1 VPALALSMT
10 GLAVAGILAFQGRVL
25 PSSASDP
32 IIAEISRASADWGYG
47 RDSVIP
53 GDSAR
58 AVLFFGD
65 SHMEHYLPRIQK
77 LAAERLFPVRT
88 VIFKTEGG
96 CAPVPGIERKGQKCS
111 RFVDE
116 GLALAQSSAVDTVV
130 IAASWVGFVSRP
142 DYYRTGDEAGAPL
155 RILTPQAEW
164 VLQGFEAELAKLV
177 ASGKHVVIVLSSPRG
192 NALDPKTALGRD
204 WMSVRVSHPL
214 APLAKS
220 ELRALSTPIDG
231 RLREIA
237 ARAGASV
244 VDPTDWL
251 CGPAYCPAADESGR
265 PLYKDDSHIR
275 ASVAR
280 ARIDALDRYVYL
292 EKQRVSATPAALRED
307 LAAPGPR

>member
-10 GLAVAGILAFQGRVL
+10 GLAVAGIFAFQGRVL

-65 SHMEHYLPRIQK
+65 SHMEHYLPRIQR
-77 LAAERLFPVRT
+77 LMSERGAPVRT

-96 CAPVPGIERKGQKCS
+96 CAPVPGLERKGQKCGK
-111 RFVDE
+111 FVDE
-116 GLALAQSSAVDTVV
+116 GFALARAPAVDTVV
-130 IAASWVGFVSRP
+130 IAASWVGFVNRG
-142 DYYRTGDEAGAPL
+142 DYYKAGDAESAAL
-155 RILTPQAEW
+155 KLLTPETEW
-164 VLQGFEAELAKLV
+164 VLQGFEAALAQLV
-177 ASGKHVVIVLSSPRG
+177 ASGKRVVIVLSSPRG
-192 NALDPKTALGRD
+192 SAFDPKSVLERD
-204 WMSVRVSHPL
+204 WMTVRVSHAFP
-214 APLAKS
+214 PTPKT
-220 ELRALSTPIDG
+220 ELRALSTPIDE
-231 RLREIA
+231 RLRQIA
-237 ARAGASV
+237 AKAGASV
-244 VDPTDWL
+244 VDPIDWL
-251 CGPAYCPAADESGR
+251 CGPAYCPSVDDAGR

-292 EKQRVSATPAALRED
+292 EPPRIGPVSAKQD
-307 LAAPGPR
+307 